1 MIALLMRGATLRLL
15 LVSACAASAAA
26 GAWAQDYPNRPIRLI
41 VPTAA
46 GGGFDILAR
55 YVAQRMG
62 DDHKI
67 TLTVENRVGAGT
79 VAGTEFVAKAPADG
93 YTLMLGG
100 VSNMALNPALFKKL
114 PYDAARDFVPVGYLA
129 TFPTVLVSPP
139 DFPANSFAEFVAQV
153 RANPGKYNFAS
164 AGVGTGQHVWGA
176 ILIKLLGL
184 DMPMVHYKG
193 AAPAHQDLLAGRTHG
208 MLDNLSAIRQHI
220 QAGKLKAYAV
230 STRGR
235 ASQLPNV
242 PSVIETG
249 VVDFEAGSW
258 MGLYAPAAT
267 PAPIVERLRSLAD
280 QLVRSPEFAAR
291 IESTG
296 GAALVIPGNRQNQF
310 QADELAR
317 WDRLIKQTGI
327 QLDL

>member
-1 MIALLMRGATLRLL
+1 MIAILMRHAGIRLVL
-15 LVSACAASAAA
+15 ALACGFGVAIS
-26 GAWAQDYPNRPIRLI
+26 GSAQDFPNRPIRLI
-41 VPTAA
+41 VPSAP
-46 GGGFDILAR
+46 GGGFDILGR

-62 DDHKI
+62 DDYKI
-67 TLTVENRVGAGT
+67 AFAVENRSGAGS
-79 VAGTEFVAKAPADG
+79 VVGTDYVAKAPADG

-100 VSNMALNPALFKKL
+100 ISNMALNPALFRKM
-114 PYDAARDFVPVGYLA
+114 PYDAARDFVPLGYLA

-139 DFPANSFAEFVAQV
+139 DFPATTLAEFVSHV

-176 ILIKLLGL
+176 ILLKLLGL

-208 MLDNLSAIRQHI
+208 MLDNLSAIRQHV

-242 PSVIETG
+242 PSIIETG
-249 VVDFEAGSW
+249 VVDFEVGSW
-258 MGLYAPAAT
+258 IGLYAPAAT
-267 PAPIVERLRSLAD
+267 PAAIVERLRNLTD

-296 GAALVIPGNRQNQF
+296 GAPLLIPRSRQPQF
-310 QADELAR
+310 LAEEIAR
-317 WDRLIKQTGI
+317 WDRLVKQAGI

>member
-1 MIALLMRGATLRLL
+1 MLPVRSRNAFRCLP
-15 LVSACAASAAA
+15 LVLACVACAGQAQS
-26 GAWAQDYPNRPIRLI
+26 QDYPSRPIRLI

-55 YVAQRMG
+55 YTAQRMG

-67 TLTVENRVGAGT
+67 SVAVENRVGAGT
-79 VAGTEFVAKAPADG
+79 VAGTEFAAKAPADG

-114 PYDAARDFVPVGYLA
+114 PYDAARDFVAVGYLA
-129 TFPTVLVSPP
+129 TFPTVLVTPP
-139 DFPANSFAEFVAQV
+139 DFPGTTLAEFVAQV

-176 ILIKLLGL
+176 ILIRQLGL
-184 DMPMVHYKG
+184 DMPIVHYKG
-193 AAPAHQDLLAGRTHG
+193 AAPAHQDLLAGRTQG
-208 MLDNLSAIRQHI
+208 MLDNLSAVRQHI
-220 QAGKLKAYAV
+220 QAGKLKAFAV
-230 STRGR
+230 STRAR

-242 PSVIETG
+242 PSIIETG

-258 MGLYAPAAT
+258 MGLFAPAAT
-267 PAPIVERLRSLAD
+267 PAPIVERLRGLAD
-280 QLVRSPEFAAR
+280 ALVRSPEFIAR

-296 GAALVIPGNRQNQF
+296 GAALPIPGNRQNQF
-310 QADELAR
+310 LADEIAR
-317 WDRLIKQTGI
+317 WDRLIRQAGI
-327 QLDL
+327 QLD

>member
-1 MIALLMRGATLRLL
+1 MFPNRSHARRRCLLLALALLVCT
-15 LVSACAASAAA
+15 
-26 GAWAQDYPNRPIRLI
+26 AQSQSQEFPSRPIRLI

-55 YVAQRMG
+55 YMAQRMG

-67 TLTVENRVGAGT
+67 SVAVENRVGAGT
-79 VAGTEFVAKAPADG
+79 VAGTEFAAKAPADG

-100 VSNMALNPALFKKL
+100 VSNMALNPALFKRL
-114 PYDAARDFVPVGYLA
+114 PYDAARDFVAVGYLA
-129 TFPTVLVSPP
+129 TFPTVLVTPP
-139 DFPANSFAEFVAQV
+139 DFPGATLAEFVAQV

-176 ILIKLLGL
+176 ILIRQLGL
-184 DMPMVHYKG
+184 DMPIVHYKG
-193 AAPAHQDLLAGRTHG
+193 AAPAHQDLLAGRTQG
-208 MLDNLSAIRQHI
+208 MLDNLSAVRQHI
-220 QAGKLKAYAV
+220 QAGKLKAFAV
-230 STRGR
+230 STRAR

-242 PSVIETG
+242 PSIIETG

-258 MGLYAPAAT
+258 MGLFAPAAT
-267 PAPIVERLRSLAD
+267 PAPIVERLRGLAD
-280 QLVRSPEFAAR
+280 ALVRSPEFIAR

-296 GAALVIPGNRQNQF
+296 GAALPIPGIRQNQF
-310 QADELAR
+310 LADEIAR

-327 QLDL
+327 QLD

>member
-1 MIALLMRGATLRLL
+1 MIAILMRHAGIRLVL
-15 LVSACAASAAA
+15 ALACGFGVAIS
-26 GAWAQDYPNRPIRLI
+26 GSAQDFPNRPIRLI
-41 VPTAA
+41 VPSAP
-46 GGGFDILAR
+46 GGGFDILGR

-62 DDHKI
+62 DDYKI
-67 TLTVENRVGAGT
+67 AFAVENRSGAGS
-79 VAGTEFVAKAPADG
+79 VVGTDYVAKAPADG

-100 VSNMALNPALFKKL
+100 ISNMALNPALFRKM
-114 PYDAARDFVPVGYLA
+114 PYDAARDFVPLGYLA

-139 DFPANSFAEFVAQV
+139 DFPATTLAEFVSHV

-176 ILIKLLGL
+176 ILLKLLGL
-184 DMPMVHYKG
+184 DMPIVHYKG

-208 MLDNLSAIRQHI
+208 MLDNLSAIRQHV

-242 PSVIETG
+242 PSIIETG
-249 VVDFEAGSW
+249 VVDFEVGSW
-258 MGLYAPAAT
+258 IGLYAPAAT
-267 PAPIVERLRSLAD
+267 PAAIVERLRNLTD

-296 GAALVIPGNRQNQF
+296 GAPLLIPRSRQPQF
-310 QADELAR
+310 LAEEIAR
-317 WDRLIKQTGI
+317 WDRLVKQAGI